1 MISKLIQRNVF
12 RLASTHSFY
21 SANALECPINPAEE
35 SYQVNRKMMDQVN
48 SQYSKVLKQVIIL
61 MKQVTTQEDHKVLDK
76 LKKAG
81 KLPVRQ
87 RI

>member
-21 SANALECPINPAEE
+21 SVNTLECPINPTEE
-35 SYQVNRKMMDQVN
+35 SYQVNHKMMDQVN
-48 SQYSKVLKQVIIL
+48 SQYSKILKQVITQI
-61 MKQVTTQEDHKVLDK
+61 KQVTTQEDQKVLDK